1 MTAALKFA
9 KPVRL
14 PKAQKPLRRRAR
26 LANKRW
32 GIKPRRPRRLDDAI
46 QNDDARRDWTA
57 HQQCI
62 GVGRIAGHRCTGRI
76 EVCHEGR
83 KPGVAMKCSDHE
95 AVPACTG
102 LHHDWTN
109 HTGHFKGWAKERRRE
124 WMDPIIDETEARYL
138 SAGSRRGTR

>member
-9 KPVRL
+9 KPEPRAKT
-14 PKAQKPLRRRAR
+14 PKPLRR
-26 LANKRW
+26 KRW
-32 GIKPRRPRRLDDAI
+32 MRARRPRRLEDPR

-62 GVGRIAGHRCTGRI
+62 GLGRIPGHRCTGRI

-95 AVPACTG
+95 AVPACAG
-102 LHHDWTN
+102 LHRDWTN
-109 HTGHFKGWAKERRRE
+109 HAGHFKGWPKEQRRE
-124 WMDPIIDETEARYL
+124 WMDPIIHETEARYL
-138 SAGSRRGTR
+138 SAGSRRGMR